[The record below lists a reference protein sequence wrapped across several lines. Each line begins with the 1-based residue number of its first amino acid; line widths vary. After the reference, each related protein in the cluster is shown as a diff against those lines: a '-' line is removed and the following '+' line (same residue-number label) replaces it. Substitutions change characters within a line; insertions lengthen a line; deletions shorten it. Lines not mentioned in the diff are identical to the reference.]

1 MATTS
6 KKAARP
12 NPHTAVSNQPHETE
26 SAIKKAVTVPPA
38 EGTNPKTA
46 KPGPGG
52 AEAVPG
58 FKLAREA
65 ASLEEVSKAPETTSL
80 RDIAEASFGP
90 PPPQEETV
98 HGFDDRVRITTTTI
112 YPWRAHASRSSWTP
126 KAGRSS
132 ASTSPV
138 PMAAASSAP
147 SSR

>member
-65 ASLEEVSKAPETTSL
+65 ASGGGLQGSRNV
-80 RDIAEASFGP
+80 IAQRHRRGL
-90 PPPQEETV
+90 
-98 HGFDDRVRITTTTI
+98 VR
-112 YPWRAHASRSSWTP
+112 S
-126 KAGRSS
+126 
-132 ASTSPV
+132 
-138 PMAAASSAP
+138 AAASGGDG
-147 SSR
+147 SRLR